1 MKGEKAVAKPKA
13 ADSVKSLNIVGS
25 RFFGRHIG
33 FKIYD
38 NSRNLN
44 AGPAS
49 RPDVT
54 NLKTIF
60 GGHKITRKMLKLCT
74 FAAVVS
80 TATAFSPFM
89 VRHAL
94 VLLCFY
100 D

>member
-1 MKGEKAVAKPKA
+1 MKSREFYTTVRWENKICRHSRTMKGEKAVAKPKA

-60 GGHKITRKMLKLCT
+60 GGIYMAIQLHGKC
-74 FAAVVS
+74 
-80 TATAFSPFM
+80 
-89 VRHAL
+89 
-94 VLLCFY
+94 
-100 D
+100 